1 MFGPRSSQLLLMA
14 LILPVVGWSQG
25 SSTISGTVTDPGD
38 ATVPAAT
45 VTVTEVGTGLSRTVQ
60 TGQDGYY
67 LFNQLRPTDYS
78 LTVSAPGFRN
88 YTQRGI
94 TLLVDQ
100 SLTVK
105 VKLELGATSD
115 AVTVTGAADQV
126 NTTTGILAEVVES
139 SRMVELPLNGRNAAQ
154 LTVLVAGS
162 ANAPNQNADQGS
174 TKTFPAAVTITIN
187 GSRQNWTGYYL
198 DGVPNVDILDGVNT
212 PFPAPDALQEFS
224 VQTSNYSAEFGQ
236 AGGGVVNVVT
246 KSGANAFHGDLFGY
260 LRNAEFNARNFFAPV
275 RDQLKRG
282 QFGAT
287 LGGPI
292 IHDKLF
298 FFAEYQGTRIRNTQ
312 NGLTAFVPTYAN
324 QAGDFSALLSA
335 SDPANPLGKAV
346 VLKDPTIGQVF
357 PGNLIPL
364 SRFDP
369 ASVGMMKL
377 LPAKGGN
384 GKIVYS
390 KPVIQD
396 LDEVVSRGDYVM
408 SSKDRL
414 MARFFWDRYK
424 GTPVYDPSNLLTY
437 TSGSTTPSQNV
448 VLQELHLFSPDLL
461 NDLRLGFSRENVSRG
476 PVSNAPAVTDF
487 GVTNLTQSSSKAIEQ
502 SSVTGYFNFGDY
514 NNARFPRQTL
524 SLNDDLHWVRG
535 RHSFAFGGMYER
547 DRFDQDNILSRN
559 GAFVFSGDSTGTG
572 LADFVLGQLRTF
584 TQSGG
589 QFAHTRL
596 WLGGLYA
603 QDSFRTTSKLTL
615 NFGLRWEAALP
626 WHDNLGQTTL
636 FSPAAFYAGTRSQ
649 TFLLAPPGLL
659 FPTDPGVPADG
670 VKGDMKN
677 FAPRFGFAYDVFG
690 NGKTSVRG
698 GGGGFYEDRANA
710 FSINRFSGVTPWQPQ
725 VSLTS
730 PQGPFSNPYLGIA
743 DPFRTWT
750 GKPSSSTAFPAGLL
764 VYTWAA
770 GNKLVPP
777 RAYQWNVAIEQQF
790 RADVLVRA
798 TYVGMRGNHLN
809 ENVQL
814 NPAVYI
820 PGSSLATNSR
830 RIFQGFGSVLEGSHD
845 VNSWYNSFQ
854 LSVQK
859 RLSHGFTVMANY
871 TLSKGTDDMPPATD
885 ATSLGS
891 GGTGVLPWYYPNAKQ
906 YERGPSDFDR
916 RHVLVVSYVWQL
928 PSLPHANRL
937 VRGAIGGWQVSGIV
951 SAMTGLPLTVLAG
964 LDESK
969 TGIGYDRGQLVSP
982 NTYGAGACANVA
994 PCVNYLNPQAF
1005 ALPAVGTFGNLGK
1018 GSLRAPG
1025 LFNWDA
1031 GVNKIFPIKE
1041 RLHVQVRAEFFNASN
1056 RVNFNAPT
1064 SSVSSAG
1071 FGSVVSSADP
1081 RIGQLALKV
1090 LF

>member
-1 MFGPRSSQLLLMA
+1 MA
-14 LILPVVGWSQG
+14 LIFPVLGWSQG
-25 SSTISGTVTDPGD
+25 SSTISGIVTDPAD
-38 ATVPAAT
+38 ATIPSAT
-45 VTVTEVGTGLSRTVQ
+45 VTVSEVGTGLSRTAQ

-67 LFNQLRPTDYS
+67 SFHQLRPTDYVF
-78 LTVSAPGFRN
+78 TASAPGFKT

-100 SLTVK
+100 SLTLK
-105 VKLELGATSD
+105 VKLEVGSTSD
-115 AVTVTGAADQV
+115 AVTVSAQATQV

-154 LTVLVAGS
+154 LTVLVAGAS
-162 ANAPNQNADQGS
+162 NAPNQNADQGA

-198 DGVPNVDILDGVNT
+198 DGVPNVDTLDGVNT

-236 AGGGVVNVVT
+236 AAGGVVNVVT
-246 KSGANAFHGDLFGY
+246 KSGANALRGDLFGY

-298 FFAEYQGTRIRNTQ
+298 FFAEYQGTRLRNTQ
-312 NGLTAFVPTYAN
+312 NGLQAFLPTNAN
-324 QAGDFSALLSA
+324 RAGDFSALLSA
-335 SDPANPLGKAV
+335 SNPANPLGKALT
-346 VLKDPTIGQVF
+346 LKDPMTGQVF
-357 PGNLIPL
+357 PGNLIPS
-364 SRFDP
+364 SRLDP
-369 ASVGMMKL
+369 ATLGMMKL
-377 LPAKGGN
+377 LPAEGGN

-390 KPVIQD
+390 KPIIQNF
-396 LDEVVSRGDYVM
+396 DEVVGRGDYVL
-408 SSKDRL
+408 SGKDRL
-414 MARFFWDRYK
+414 MGRFFWDRYI
-424 GTPVYDPSNLLTY
+424 GMPVYDSSNLLTY

-448 VLQELHLFSPDLL
+448 VLQQLHIFSPALL

-476 PVSNAPAVTDF
+476 PVSNAPSVTDF
-487 GVTNLTQSSSKAIEQ
+487 GVTNLTQSSFKALEQ
-502 SSVTGYFNFGDY
+502 SAVTGYFNFGDY
-514 NNARFPRQTL
+514 NYARFPRQTA
-524 SLNDDLHWVRG
+524 SLNDDLRWVKG
-535 RHSFAFGGMYER
+535 RHSLSFGGMYER
-547 DRFDQDNILSRN
+547 DRFDQDNVLYRN
-559 GAFVFSGDSTGTG
+559 GVFTFSGDSTGTG
-572 LADFVLGQLRTF
+572 LADFLLGQLRGF

-589 QFAHTRL
+589 QFAHTRS

-603 QDSFRTTSKLTL
+603 QDSFRVTPRLTL
-615 NFGLRWEAALP
+615 NFGLRWEAAIP
-626 WHDNLGQTTL
+626 WHDLYGQTTL
-636 FSPAAFYAGTRSQ
+636 FSPADFYAGTKSK
-649 TFLLAPPGLL
+649 TFLLAPAGLL

-670 VKGDMKN
+670 VKGDLKN

-690 NGKTSVRG
+690 TGKTSLRG
-698 GGGGFYEDRANA
+698 GGGGFYETRGNA

-725 VSLTS
+725 VQLTS

-743 DPFRTWT
+743 DPFLTWN
-750 GKPSSSTAFPAGLL
+750 GKPSANTVFPAGLQ

-790 RADVLVRA
+790 RADMLVRA
-798 TYVGMRGNHLN
+798 SYVGMRGNHMN

-830 RIFQGFGSVLEGSHD
+830 RIFQGYGSIMEGSHD
-845 VNSWYNSFQ
+845 VNSWYNAFQ

-871 TLSKGTDDMPPATD
+871 TLSNATDNMPVGTD
-885 ATSLGS
+885 ATSLGAGS
-891 GGTGVLPWYYPNAKQ
+891 AGVLPWYYPNAKQ
-906 YERGPSDFDR
+906 FERGPSDFDR

-928 PSLPHANRL
+928 PLFSHSIWVL
-937 VRGAIGGWQVSGIV
+937 RGAIGGWQFSGIV
-951 SAMTGLPLTVLAG
+951 TAMTGLPLTVAAG
-964 LDESK
+964 LDQSK
-969 TGIGYDRGQLVSP
+969 TGIGSDRGQLVSP
-982 NTYGAGACANVA
+982 NAYGAGACGSVA

-1005 ALPAVGTFGNLGK
+1005 ALPAVGMFGNLGK
-1018 GSLRAPG
+1018 GSLRSPG
-1025 LFNWDA
+1025 LFNWDM
-1031 GVNKIFPIKE
+1031 GLNKMFPIKE
-1041 RLHVQVRAEFFNASN
+1041 RCQVQIRAEFFNTLN
-1056 RVNFNAPT
+1056 RANFNAPT

-1081 RIGQLALKV
+1081 RIGQLALKI